1 MDFKAAPG
9 TTSAFA
15 IEAQWPQ
22 DQAPESLTD
31 SRGAPSPAMH
41 VFRLVVAIALAGL
54 LTGCGPG
61 GPRGPKGEQGP
72 RGPPGPKGDP
82 GPPGPPGGAAAIR
95 VVRANCDAK
104 SCTVQCSEDEMLL
117 TAYCGPNH
125 NPAVVLI
132 GRTATCRNPVPANSP
147 IIAACARL
155 PPR

>member
-1 MDFKAAPG
+1 M
-9 TTSAFA
+9 SAFGTRRVL
-15 IEAQWPQ
+15 Q
-22 DQAPESLTD
+22 S
-31 SRGAPSPAMH
+31 
-41 VFRLVVAIALAGL
+41 VVAIALAGL

-72 RGPPGPKGDP
+72 PGPTGPRGDP
-82 GPPGPPGGAAAIR
+82 GPPGPPGPTVAIR
-95 VVRANCDAK
+95 VVRADCDAR
-104 SCTVQCSEDEMLL
+104 SCRVQCGEDEMLL

-147 IIAACARL
+147 IIAACARM